1 MENPPQKAFY
11 IPTHPH
17 MMMEANEDERQIGL
31 EVFFTDSQGIGGKL
45 KKSPEDFI
53 VNEVSIY
60 PEEDETGDFTI
71 AEIRVRNWETNRLI
85 RQISRQLGISRKR
98 VGFAGTKDKRGITT
112 RLFSFKATP
121 DHVRGISLKDV
132 EILRLYP
139 SKKGLDLGNL
149 IGNNFSI
156 TIMDYDAEDVEN
168 RIKNIYQ
175 KLDELNG
182 FPNFFGHQRFGSFR
196 PITHLVG
203 KMITRGDFKGAVHAY
218 LGKPN
223 GIEGE
228 EAFLARKAIDSGENY
243 KDALLKFPDHLGFEK
258 AMLNKLV
265 NDENDY
271 IGAIEALPK
280 NLQMMFVH
288 AYQSYIFNR
297 ILSRRIKEGMLTDE
311 PQIGDIVVPK
321 DVRGSIEIKIMIVVK
336 EANQEKIKKRIA
348 ENKAAITGCV
358 PGYEPKLANGA
369 MGEIEAKI
377 LEEEGVKEKNF
388 IVPKIR
394 ELSSKGT
401 RRALVAQVKDF
412 NFELKEDSIL
422 FEFEL
427 LKGCYATSLL
437 REFMKGDM
445 LGY

>member
-1 MENPPQKAFY
+1 
-11 IPTHPH
+11 
-17 MMMEANEDERQIGL
+17 MMEANEDEKQIGL
-31 EVFFTDSQGIGGKL
+31 EVFFTDSHGIGGKL
-45 KKSPEDFI
+45 RKSPDDFI
-53 VNEVSIY
+53 VDEVSIY
-60 PEEDETGDFTI
+60 PQEDENGDFTI

-85 RQISRQLGISRKR
+85 RQMSRQLGISRKR

-112 RLFSFKATP
+112 RLFSFKAAP

-132 EILRLYP
+132 EILNLYP

-149 IGNNFSI
+149 IGNRFKINIKDHDSI
-156 TIMDYDAEDVEN
+156 DVEN
-168 RIKNIYQ
+168 RIERTKE
-175 KLDELNG
+175 ELKVING

-196 PITHLVG
+196 PITHMVG
-203 KMITRGDFKGAVHAY
+203 KKITQGDFEGAVHTY
-218 LGKPN
+218 LGKPD

-228 EAFLARKAIDSGENY
+228 EIYAARKAIDDGVSY
-243 KDALLKFPDHLGFEK
+243 KDALLKFPDFLGFEK

-265 NDENDY
+265 VDENDY
-271 IGAIEALPK
+271 IGALEALPK

-297 ILSRRIKEGMLTDE
+297 ILSRRIREGMLTCE

-321 DVRGSIEIKIMIVVK
+321 DPHGNVDIKNMIVVK
-336 EANQEKIKKRIA
+336 EANQEKIKKRIS
-348 ENKAAITGCV
+348 ESKAAITGCV
-358 PGYEPKLANGA
+358 PGSEPKLAQGTIGD
-369 MGEIEAKI
+369 MEAKI
-377 LEEEGVKEKNF
+377 LQEEGVDERNF

-401 RRALVAQVKDF
+401 RRELVAQVKDF
-412 NFELKEDSIL
+412 NYEIYEESIY

-437 REFMKGDM
+437 REYMKGDM